1 MLSIYKDIST
11 FKGVVEF
18 LIHRKQYPFSK
29 KRHFLNSVISFA
41 SFLYLKQKCKPC
53 DALFILPS
61 PDLMTRYVHITQAL
75 NKSGLKCEIV
85 FFSTREIIKLSFI
98 GAVFSSHKITK
109 VFALEKGFALYL
121 KERYNPKL
129 IFQAND
135 CDYLSPFLKKF
146 SGAKLINIAHC
157 VSCTSGRFDM
167 FDFHY
172 YFVFGESS
180 IKNLERIHGSY
191 GSCQLVKMGS
201 LFLSLNNEHLSQ
213 DVPDKFIRHIVFSSQ
228 WLTPGLEQDIEWSR
242 GIVNLLAERNPD
254 WKITIKPHPLELDA
268 NWVVQ
273 LPNVI
278 VDTNDN
284 GYKTLLHY
292 ASFHITH
299 HSAFALESSVCNVP
313 TICIQRKTFKEECLS
328 FKDHFPIVDNVVD
341 LEQLIHNR
349 DSYRYDIEGFN
360 RRHLNNIGFEMRVF
374 CETVQTILKNEP
386 LAESHT
392 LTGTYID

>member
-1 MLSIYKDIST
+1 MLSIYKDTST

-29 KRHFLNSVISFA
+29 KRQFLNSIISFS
-41 SFLYLKQKCKPC
+41 SFLYFKNKRKQC

-61 PDLMTRYVHITQAL
+61 PDLMARYSHIIQAL
-75 NKSGLKCEIV
+75 SKSSLKCEIV
-85 FFSTREIIKLSFI
+85 FFSTREIIKLSFKGVFFSPQKI
-98 GAVFSSHKITK
+98 AKAFAV
-109 VFALEKGFALYL
+109 EKGFALYL
-121 KERYNPKL
+121 KERYSPKL

-135 CDYLSPFLKKF
+135 CDYLSPFLKFF

-157 VSCTSGRFDM
+157 VSCASGRFDM

-180 IKNLERIHGSY
+180 ITNLKRIYGSY
-191 GSCQLVKMGS
+191 GSCQLVRLGS
-201 LFLSLNNEHLSQ
+201 LFLSLDDEQ
-213 DVPDKFIRHIVFSSQ
+213 PRPEIADKFIRYIVFSSQ

-242 GIVNLLAERNPD
+242 SIVNSLAERNPD
-254 WKITIKPHPLELDA
+254 WKITIKQHPLDADA
-268 NWVVQ
+268 NWVIQ
-273 LPNVI
+273 LPNVF

-284 GYKTLLHY
+284 GYKTLLHN

-299 HSAFALESSVCNVP
+299 HSAFTLESSVCNVP
-313 TICIQRKTFKEECLS
+313 TICIQRKKFKEECLS

-360 RRHLNNIGFEMRVF
+360 KRHLSNIGFEMRAF

-386 LAESHT
+386 IAESHT

>member
-1 MLSIYKDIST
+1 MLSIYKDTST
-11 FKGVVEF
+11 FKGVVKF

-29 KRHFLNSVISFA
+29 KRQYLNDVISFI
-41 SFLYLKQKCKPC
+41 SLLYLKKKCNSC
-53 DALFILPS
+53 DALFIMPS
-61 PDLMTRYVHITQAL
+61 PDLMTRYSYVAQAL
-75 NKSGLKCEIV
+75 SKSGLKCEIV
-85 FFSTREIIKLSFI
+85 FFSTREIIKSSCI
-98 GAVFSSHKITK
+98 GAVYSSQRITK
-109 VFALEKGFALYL
+109 EFAVEKGFALYL
-121 KERYNPKL
+121 KERYGPKL

-135 CDYLSPFLKKF
+135 CDYLSPFIKKF

-180 IKNLERIHGSY
+180 VINLGRIHGSY
-191 GSCQLVKMGS
+191 GSCQLVKVGS
-201 LFLSLNNEHLSQ
+201 LLLSLNNERVSQ
-213 DVPDKFIRHIVFSSQ
+213 DVPDKFTLNIVFSSQ

-242 GIVNLLAERNPD
+242 SIVNSLAERNPD
-254 WKITIKPHPLELDA
+254 WKITIRPHPLDQDA
-268 NWVVQ
+268 NWAVQ
-273 LPNVI
+273 LPNVF
-278 VDTNDN
+278 VDTNN
-284 GYKTLLHY
+284 NEYKTLLQNT
-292 ASFHITH
+292 SFHITH
-299 HSAFALESSVCNVP
+299 HSAFALESSICNVP
-313 TICIQRKTFKEECLS
+313 TICIQRKTFKEECLNL
-328 FKDHFPIVDNVVD
+328 KDHFPIVDNIVD

-360 RRHLNNIGFEMRVF
+360 RRHLNNIGFEMRAF